1 METMMLGILSFAVL
15 SVSVFCICSRKPV
28 LALVSSMLSVVLTVW
43 TGFCW
48 RSMLTESGKEA
59 AWLGIQRYP
68 AAVIMLAALLIAAF
82 AVMTVSVIRIAR
94 R

>member
-1 METMMLGILSFAVL
+1 METMMFGILAFAIL
-15 SVSVFCICSRKPV
+15 SVSVFCIYCRKPV
-28 LALVSSMLSVVLTVW
+28 LAFVGSMLSVVLTIW

-48 RSMLTESGKEA
+48 RMMLTESGKEA

-68 AAVIMLAALLIAAF
+68 VAVIMLAALLIAAF
-82 AVMTVSVIRIAR
+82 SVMTVSVIRIAR

>member
-1 METMMLGILSFAVL
+1 MDTMTFGILAFAVL
-15 SVSVFCICSRKPV
+15 SVSVFYIYCRKPV
-28 LALVSSMLSVVLTVW
+28 LAFVSSMLSVVLTIW

-48 RSMLTESGKEA
+48 RTMLTESGKAA

-68 AAVIMLAALLIAAF
+68 AAIIMLVALLNAAF